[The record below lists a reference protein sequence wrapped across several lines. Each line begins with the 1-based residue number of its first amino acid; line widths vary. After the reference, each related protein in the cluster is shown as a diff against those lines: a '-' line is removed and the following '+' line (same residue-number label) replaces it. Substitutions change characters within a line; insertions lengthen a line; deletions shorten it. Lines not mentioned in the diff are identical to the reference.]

1 MNNEASGDS
10 EMGTTLNIKDS
21 SQGAKQESFIV
32 DSPRKRLVCDVPAIL
47 TSLKNNYS
55 VCWDLEAVTQPPIS
69 LPKTA
74 FVPLTWWSRHKYKR
88 KGLEK
93 IYRFRMLM
101 QQAPVRSSATGIG
114 TNKFFGNG
122 IQPTAT
128 QRDFFERWNIW
139 GRAYLFLIRKL
150 KIPLGC
156 IDAKQFRPPKTDE
169 MAEG

>member
-1 MNNEASGDS
+1 
-10 EMGTTLNIKDS
+10 MGTTLNIKDS

-32 DSPRKRLVCDVPAIL
+32 DSPQKRLVCDVPAIL

-122 IQPTAT
+122 IQPTA
-128 QRDFFERWNIW
+128 RHKGI
-139 GRAYLFLIRKL
+139 FLKDGIFGDVH
-150 KIPLGC
+150 IYS
-156 IDAKQFRPPKTDE
+156 
-169 MAEG
+169 